1 MEAAGEWLR
10 VLEEAPAGLVPG
22 WEGMPKPASPGAWS
36 ACGVRGAM
44 ALLGPVRRRAVVCV

>member
-1 MEAAGEWLR
+1 M
-10 VLEEAPAGLVPG
+10 LEEAPAGLVPG